1 MSVVQGALLCGDKI
15 VLTGDAGRG
24 ALTEAADY
32 APFAGLFLPGVTRFR
47 APSWR
52 TAQRVNG
59 IAGSLAWSVLPQML
73 PEGSE
78 LFTAMI
84 SSAKEDNDHPRKA
97 VVRAL
102 RHRGAFVAT
111 TENGTF
117 IL

>member
-1 MSVVQGALLCGDKI
+1 VSQDSELHHGGRRNVSTALLDRW
-15 VLTGDAGRG
+15 LG
-24 ALTEAADY
+24 A
-32 APFAGLFLPGVTRFR
+32 
-47 APSWR
+47 W
-52 TAQRVNG
+52 
-59 IAGSLAWSVLPQML
+59 LPQML